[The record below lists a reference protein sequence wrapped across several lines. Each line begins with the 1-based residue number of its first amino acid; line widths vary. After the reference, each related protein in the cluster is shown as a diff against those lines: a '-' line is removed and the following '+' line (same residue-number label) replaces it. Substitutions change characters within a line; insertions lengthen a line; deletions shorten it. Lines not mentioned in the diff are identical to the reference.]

1 MFFSF
6 YIYIYHA
13 ACDFIFLIIMNSAS
27 TRSALSHTTQNLL
40 SSFNKRLQDD
50 LNAMYENFNEIVKSA
65 KIEENAL
72 LDRPTQNYF
81 DIYQMRVRA
90 ANIVRAGESLL
101 RLISELKT
109 FIILNDFPSINHD
122 VRDHKTMLNQG
133 NKQYTEHLVKLKD
146 EFTSALHDLESERS
160 IGKNKPNSNG

>member
-1 MFFSF
+1 
-6 YIYIYHA
+6 
-13 ACDFIFLIIMNSAS
+13 MNQSAQ
-27 TRSALSHTTQNLL
+27 RSALSHTTQNLL

-65 KIEENAL
+65 KVEEHAL

-109 FIILNDFPSINHD
+109 FIILNDFPSINND
-122 VRDHKTMLNQG
+122 VTERKNSLNQ
-133 NKQYTEHLVKLKD
+133 NHKVYTDHLVKLKD
-146 EFTSALHDLESERS
+146 EFTTALHELESEQS
-160 IGKNKPNSNG
+160 IGKNKPATHS